1 MKSSVTIVERGA
13 VYAEQMPIGSASASS
28 AGIEEVGS

>member
-13 VYAEQMPIGSASASS
+13 VYAEQMLIESVNAPS
-28 AGIEEVGS
+28 AGVEEVGS